1 MRGESAARAFCG
13 IQPIPFAQ
21 DNTLD
26 TLFFNEVLPKV
37 EVESDAKSRKDRKIL
52 ESSVDE
58 LRSWANDE
66 ETISLAW
73 AARPSLA
80 VMSNPFF
87 RMP

>member
-1 MRGESAARAFCG
+1 MEHGESSACFLRDSANPVCPRQHSRN
-13 IQPIPFAQ
+13 II
-21 DNTLD
+21 
-26 TLFFNEVLPKV
+26 FNEVLPKV
-37 EVESDAKSRKDRKIL
+37 ELESDAKSRKIL
-52 ESSVDE
+52 ESSIDE

>member
-1 MRGESAARAFCG
+1 MVAAWRSGGVPHGREALG
-13 IQPIPFAQ
+13 W
-21 DNTLD
+21 
-26 TLFFNEVLPKV
+26 FFMQCLLLGNFPLVVHV
-37 EVESDAKSRKDRKIL
+37 EISLIVWDCPAVESNQSI
-52 ESSVDE
+52 DE